1 MESKDKELSPQ
12 ELKSSRDE
20 IHFEPLEVD
29 FANMVIRQK
38 PGNPLGWWLGDYP
51 TNYSEIETDGTLEF
65 HGNATVWKDINLG
78 AALLTKPAASAPDT
92 DEFKDEAGADTG
104 IETYAFAPGEKV
116 SGNFE
121 IQHDYKE
128 GSDLVFHIH
137 WQGIAAPTG
146 TDKVKWQLIYTVA
159 KVDATLDAAT
169 TITAESDFDTQYEFV
184 RTDFAAIVGTNF
196 NIEDQVL
203 FQISRVN
210 ASANEYGGDAL
221 IATVG
226 IHYEIDTI
234 GSRQINTK

>member
-1 MESKDKELSPQ
+1 MESKDKELDPK

-51 TNYSEIETDGTLEF
+51 NNYTEIEADGTLEL
-65 HGNATVWKDINLG
+65 HGNATVWQDINLG

-92 DEFKDEAGADTG
+92 DEFKDEGGNDTG

-169 TITAESDFDTQYEFV
+169 TITVESDFDTQYEFV